1 MKRTEQYSERLS
13 RLYPELHE
21 PVGTEKILTQTVT
34 FQVTDDCNLAC
45 KYCYQTH
52 KGKKK
57 MSFDTAKKMIDLL
70 LTGEKG
76 MGDYIN
82 PRRSPG
88 LIIDFIG
95 GEPLLEVG
103 LIDRICSYT
112 IGQMIELNHPWLMKT
127 MFSISQM
134 R

>member
-57 MSFDTAKKMIDLL
+57 MSFETAKKMVDLL
-70 LTGEKG
+70 LSGNKG
-76 MGDYIN
+76 VGDYIN
-82 PRRSPG
+82 LKKARG
-88 LIIDFIG
+88 LSLIF
-95 GEPLLEVG
+95 LVG
-103 LIDRICSYT
+103 NPS
-112 IGQMIELNHPWLMKT
+112 W
-127 MFSISQM
+127 
-134 R
+134 